1 MQRDDHNNSM
11 NKTHHNS
18 LSNGVN
24 TRTIIS
30 LAISAVLI
38 GWAFFLVS
46 AKPAA
51 DAGAGEAPTATIVD
65 GKQVID
71 ITAKGGYSPR
81 VVVAKAGVPTT
92 LRMTTNG
99 TFDCSASVVIPKL
112 SYQKF
117 LQPSGIQEIPISAEQ
132 AQGTLQGLC
141 AMGMYNFQI
150 KFE

>member
-1 MQRDDHNNSM
+1 M
-11 NKTHHNS
+11 
-18 LSNGVN
+18 N
-24 TRTIIS
+24 TRIIIA
-30 LAISAVLI
+30 LAISAVAI
-38 GWAFFLVS
+38 GWALWLAS
-46 AKPAA
+46 AKPGA
-51 DAGAGEAPTATIVD
+51 DTGAVAAPTAVIVD

-71 ITAKGGYSPR
+71 ISAKGGYLPR
-81 VVVAKAGVPTT
+81 VVTAKAGVPTV
-92 LRMTTNG
+92 LRVTTNG

-117 LQPSGIQEIPISAEQ
+117 LQPSGTEDIAISAEQ

>member
-1 MQRDDHNNSM
+1 
-11 NKTHHNS
+11 
-18 LSNGVN
+18 VN
-24 TRTIIS
+24 IRLILS
-30 LAISAVLI
+30 LALSAVFI
-38 GWAFFLVS
+38 GWALWFVS
-46 AKPAA
+46 LTPSTENAPAV
-51 DAGAGEAPTATIVD
+51 PVATLVD

-71 ITAKGGYSPR
+71 ISAKGGYSPR
-81 VVVAKAGVPTT
+81 VVTAKAGVPTT
-92 LRMTTNG
+92 LRIRTSG

-117 LQPSGIQEIPISAEQ
+117 LQPSGVEEVVISAEQ